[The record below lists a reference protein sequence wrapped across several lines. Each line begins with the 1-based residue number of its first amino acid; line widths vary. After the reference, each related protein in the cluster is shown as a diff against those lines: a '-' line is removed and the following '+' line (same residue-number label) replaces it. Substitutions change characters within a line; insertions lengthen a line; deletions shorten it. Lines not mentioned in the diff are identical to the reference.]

1 MITALYT
8 FEGVRDPSENSRGL
22 KRMLSG
28 LTFTE
33 TTHGVEVL
41 ASNGEKIL
49 VPWSN
54 IGFLMLE
61 NEKPVPKY
69 TEPPVLPVPAVV
81 ATPVPAVVTPPKLPF
96 EVKRGPGRPRK
107 DG

>member
-8 FEGVRDPSENSRGL
+8 FDGVRDPAEDSRGL

-33 TTHGVEVL
+33 QVNGVEAKA
-41 ASNGEKIL
+41 ASGGKIL

-54 IGFLMLE
+54 IAFAMLE
-61 NEKPVPKY
+61 NDPPAAEY
-69 TEPPVLPVPAVV
+69 EPSPALPVPVVV
-81 ATPVPAVVTPPKLPF
+81 ATPGPSPKPPSV

>member
-8 FEGVRDPSENSRGL
+8 FDGVRDPGEDSRGL

-28 LTFTE
+28 LVFTE
-33 TTHGVEVL
+33 QAYGVEAKA
-41 ASNGEKIL
+41 ASGEKIL

-54 IGFLMLE
+54 IAFAILE
-61 NEKPVPKY
+61 SDKPAVKY
-69 TEPPVLPVPAVV
+69 EPPPTLPVPAVV
-81 ATPVPAVVTPPKLPF
+81 ATPVSTPKPAPI